1 MASMDGDSMAM
12 SVSAAPPRDR
22 ALLVQPAAHSGGPA
36 PAVVATF
43 EELIGLEGV
52 AEGLYGEVYIA
63 TWRGQDVAVKVQKT
77 NVKQLRMEKVA
88 AVGGKIAM
96 NTVNED
102 VAYSFDLEKAVLS
115 NIRPHPNIVRLLAY
129 GAHDNRSFLVEEQL
143 ESTLTKR
150 ITSTPLPF
158 DEALRHALALAEGM
172 HHLHSRALD
181 GYMILVRAW
190 WGASLRGTEP
200 RRDASAPP
208 SLPPRR
214 SRAPEASCPPS
225 SRRST
230 SPSASTRRA
239 ATYRHSAPPSLSSS
253 PPPSPSSLTTRF
265 ARRAASAS
273 RYEA

>member
-158 DEALRHALALAEGM
+158 DEAQVFVLLPSIRLKITLPIRPPCHRRAKFFFSFFFLFF
-172 HHLHSRALD
+172 SRFFSYRCLQSSA
-181 GYMILVRAW
+181 
-190 WGASLRGTEP
+190 
-200 RRDASAPP
+200 DASPHT
-208 SLPPRR
+208 LH
-214 SRAPEASCPPS
+214 
-225 SRRST
+225 T
-230 SPSASTRRA
+230 N
-239 ATYRHSAPPSLSSS
+239 
-253 PPPSPSSLTTRF
+253 TTTTH
-265 ARRAASAS
+265 A
-273 RYEA
+273 